1 MWNDVV
7 YQPGELKAIAYK
19 EGAAIGEDI
28 VKTAGEPVEL
38 RVTPDRKKIASGGMD
53 LSYILIEA
61 YDKEGNLCPLAGNKI
76 TISVKG
82 PGKIAG
88 VGNGNPQS
96 MEPFQAENIK
106 LFYGKAMVILGS
118 GFKKGTLEI
127 TADADG
133 FNKSVTSIEV
143 E

>member
-1 MWNDVV
+1 
-7 YQPGELKAIAYK
+7 
-19 EGAAIGEDI
+19 
-28 VKTAGEPVEL
+28 
-38 RVTPDRKKIASGGMD
+38 MD

-61 YDKEGNLCPLAGNKI
+61 FDNEGNLCPLADNKI
-76 TISVKG
+76 DITIKG

-96 MEPFQAENIK
+96 MESFQAESIK
-106 LFYGKAMVILGS
+106 LFYGKAMVIVGS

-127 TADADG
+127 TANSDG
-133 FNKSVTSIEV
+133 LKKTGTTLEV